1 VAQRDEPFKR
11 RRPDGT
17 YDDHYSIRWRNPVTG
32 KRESASGFKTKQLA
46 RDHRDQQLGYAA
58 SQVTLREMRD
68 RFLAVHPGAESTK
81 RELRRRLGK
90 AIETWGEAMNPAR
103 LTGEEVEAFRQSL
116 SDGQRHEVTQ
126 SVKQAFR
133 WAHTRGLIAVN
144 PAAHVKNPTRRSKPI
159 QPFESWAEIDDLLAE
174 FTSELHRAMIEVAVG
189 IGARPQEWSI
199 LRRRGD
205 VDLKSDVPTITIARR
220 MTKDGK
226 IIPATKNGKPRR
238 VPLRPRVV
246 EALKSIPVRIDTPFL
261 FPGEKAKVIN
271 LKAFERD
278 HWKPALAGAGLEHR
292 GIYSLRHTYAT
303 WLIAE
308 GINTFQLSR
317 VMGTSIEMIDKHYGH
332 LLPDAD
338 QALLA
343 AYARFDGRHMDADV
357 DEETG

>member
-1 VAQRDEPFKR
+1 MAQRDEPFR
-11 RRPDGT
+11 RKRPDGT
-17 YDDHYSIRWRNPVTG
+17 YDDHYTIRWRNPGTG
-32 KRESASGFKTKQLA
+32 KRESASGFKTKPLA

-58 SQVTLREMRD
+58 SKATLGELRD
-68 RFLAVHPGAESTK
+68 RWLAVHGGAESTK

-90 AIETWGEAMNPAR
+90 AIDTWGEKINPAR
-103 LTGEEVEAFRQSL
+103 LTSEEIEAFRLSI

-126 SVKQAFR
+126 ALKQAFR

-144 PAAHVKNPTRRSKPI
+144 PAAGVTNPTGRSKPI
-159 QPFESWAEIDDLLAE
+159 LPFESWDEIDDVLAE
-174 FTSELHRAMIEVAVG
+174 LEPKHRPMIVTTVG
-189 IGARPQEWSI
+189 TGARPQEWSI

-205 VDLKSDVPTITIARR
+205 LDLKSDVPTITIARR

-226 IIPATKNGKPRR
+226 IVPATKNGQPRR

-246 EALKSIPVRIDTPFL
+246 EAIKSIPERIDTSFL
-261 FPGEKAKVIN
+261 FPGEKARVIN

-292 GIYSLRHTYAT
+292 GLYSLRHTYAT
-303 WLIAE
+303 WMIAE
-308 GINTFQLSR
+308 SVNTFQLSR

-343 AYARFDGRHMDADV
+343 AYARFDGRHMDAPEN
-357 DEETG
+357 EETG